1 MTDEKRDERTIVPVM
16 RRDQIPTSLLP
27 SVHLLDQL
35 AEIFPDEV
43 IDIPEVSS
51 EEDEDA
57 ESV

>member
-35 AEIFPDEV
+35 TEIFSDEV